1 MSPAAALPVLA
12 ATGMLAE
19 AGIARGPGVVAIAG
33 GGDPARLALMLQAA
47 LDRQAK
53 GIISFGIAG
62 GLKGGHAP
70 GSIVLANAVHADGQ
84 RIATDATWMA
94 RLAARLP
101 RALPGDIVGVDQ
113 AVTSP
118 AGKAALHRA
127 TGAVAVDMESHIAAR
142 LAAVYGVP
150 FAALRIIADPSH
162 RALPEAAMLGMRP
175 DGSMDAGAVLRAL
188 VRRPGDIPALLRT
201 AMDASVAF
209 AALRA
214 CRRHLPG
221 MLGVEEVSMV
231 GATAPMCDD
240 DAAMFGTPGE
250 IQVENG

>member
-1 MSPAAALPVLA
+1 MSAAAALPVLA
-12 ATGMLAE
+12 ATGMIAE

-62 GLKGGHAP
+62 GLEAGQAP
-70 GSIVLANAVHADGQ
+70 GSIVLASGVHVDGR
-84 RIATDATWMA
+84 RIATDAAWLA

-101 RALPGDIVGVDQ
+101 RALRGDIVGVDH
-113 AVTSP
+113 AVASP

-150 FAALRIIADPSH
+150 FVALRIIADPAD
-162 RALPEAAMLGMRP
+162 RALPEAATVGMRP
-175 DGSMDAGAVLRAL
+175 DGSMDAGAVLRSLA
-188 VRRPGDIPALLRT
+188 RRPGDIPALLRT
-201 AMDASVAF
+201 AMDASAAF

-221 MLGVEEVSMV
+221 LLGFEDDPAAE
-231 GATAPMCDD
+231 ATAPMRDYD
-240 DAAMFGTPGE
+240 VPLFGTPGE
-250 IQVENG
+250 IQVEG